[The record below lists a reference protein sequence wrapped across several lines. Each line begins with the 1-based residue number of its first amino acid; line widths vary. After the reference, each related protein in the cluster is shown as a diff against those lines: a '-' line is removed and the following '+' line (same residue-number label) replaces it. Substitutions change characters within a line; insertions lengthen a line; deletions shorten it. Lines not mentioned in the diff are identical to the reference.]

1 MGFWKKLFPHLS
13 DVLLR
18 KIIIWAAGAV
28 LCSLTIISLVWN
40 CYRLEQVT
48 IEIASQNARSQ
59 FQKDLIY
66 RRWASMHGGVYV
78 PPSETT
84 TPNPHLANI
93 PDRDII
99 TTSGKK
105 LTLVNP
111 AYMTRQVHELGSQDY
126 GDRGHITSLKP
137 IRPENAPDPW
147 ETETLQAF
155 ETGKQE
161 MLAVSEINGAP
172 FLRLMRPMITE
183 NSCLKCHAVQGYK
196 VGEIRGGISV
206 SVPMAPYLASA
217 ARFSLGIKAAHA
229 FILILI
235 CSGLFWINRLLNSST
250 REKEILQN
258 QLYQAQKMESIG
270 RLAGGVAHDFNNM
283 LNVILGYTEMA
294 ARRLPAD
301 HPQQRFLGEILKAA
315 QRSADLTRQ
324 LLAFARK
331 QPALPKILNLNH
343 TIESMLSILKRLIG
357 ESITL
362 SFEPE
367 QPIDSI
373 KIDPVQV
380 DQILANLCV
389 NARDAIGDRQGRITI
404 KTSMAKLDE
413 AFCDNHPGFSAGI
426 YVSLSVSDDGCGIS
440 KEAIGNI
447 FEPFFTTKGL
457 GKGTGLGLATVY
469 GIVRQNGGL
478 IDVTSQIDIGTT
490 FRLFFPPHHEETT
503 TEAQQHS
510 QPITQNGDAM
520 ILIVEDEPSVLAITE
535 TMLMQQGYNV
545 VTAATPSEALKK
557 ASSGDHNFDLLLTD
571 VIMPEMNGAEL
582 ARKIAGIYPEI
593 KVVFMSGYSANIIS
607 PHGVLE
613 KGTFFLQKPFIVEQL
628 AEIVRTALASSK
640 DK

>member
-593 KVVFMSGYSANIIS
+593 RVVFMSGYSANIIS

>member
-40 CYRLEQVT
+40 CYRLEQAT

-196 VGEIRGGISV
+196 AGEIRGGISV

-593 KVVFMSGYSANIIS
+593 KVIFMSGYSANIIS

-628 AEIVRTALASSK
+628 AEIVGTALASSR

>member
-1 MGFWKKLFPHLS
+1 MGFWKKLFPRIS

-18 KIIIWAAGAV
+18 KIIIWAAGVV

-40 CYRLEQVT
+40 CYRLERVT

-78 PPSETT
+78 PPSELT

-93 PDRDII
+93 PDRDIV

-111 AYMTRQVHELGSQDY
+111 AYMTRQVHELGSKDY

-137 IRPENAPDPW
+137 IRPENSPDLW
-147 ETETLQAF
+147 ETEALKAF
-155 ETGKQE
+155 EAGKQE
-161 MLAVSEINGAP
+161 ILTVSEINGEP

-196 VGEIRGGISV
+196 TGEIRGGISV
-206 SVPMAPYLASA
+206 SVPMAPYMASA
-217 ARFSLGIKAAHA
+217 ARLSLGIKAAHA

-294 ARRLPAD
+294 ARRLPVD

-413 AFCDNHPGFSAGI
+413 AFCDNHPGFSAGT
-426 YVSLSVSDDGCGIS
+426 YVSLSVSDNGCGIS
-440 KEAIGNI
+440 KEAIVNI

-469 GIVRQNGGL
+469 GIVKQNGGL

-503 TEAQQHS
+503 TEKQQHS
-510 QPITQNGDAM
+510 QPITQNGSAM

-535 TMLMQQGYNV
+535 TMLIQQGYNV
-545 VTAATPSEALKK
+545 VTAATPSEALQK

-593 KVVFMSGYSANIIS
+593 RVVFMSGYSANIIS